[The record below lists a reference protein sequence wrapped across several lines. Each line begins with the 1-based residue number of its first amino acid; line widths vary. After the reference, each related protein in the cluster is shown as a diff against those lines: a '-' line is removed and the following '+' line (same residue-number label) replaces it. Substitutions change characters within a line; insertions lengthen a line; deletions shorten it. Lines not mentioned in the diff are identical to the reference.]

1 MKRAAMEARVAALP
15 SLSSAQLR
23 SEWLQLYKAPAASL
37 TTDLL
42 RRGIAGKLQEK
53 AGGGY
58 RPATLREIE
67 RLCRELGRTG
77 EATSGPAI
85 RIKPGTR
92 LVRSWGGVSH
102 HVVVL
107 EKGFLY
113 REQHY
118 ASLSSIARLITG
130 ATWSG
135 PRFFGL
141 ASRSRTTADA

>member
-1 MKRAAMEARVAALP
+1 MKREALEARVAALP
-15 SLSSAQLR
+15 SLSSAKLR
-23 SEWLQLYKAPAASL
+23 SEWLQLYKTPAPSL

-42 RRGIAGKLQEK
+42 RRGVASKLQEK

-58 RPATLREIE
+58 TPATLREIE
-67 RLCRELGRTG
+67 RLCRQLSRTG
-77 EATSGPAI
+77 EAAPGPAI

-107 EKGFLY
+107 DKGFLY

-118 ASLSSIARLITG
+118 ASLSRIASLITG
-130 ATWSG
+130 AIWSG

-141 ASRSRTTADA
+141 ASAARKTADA